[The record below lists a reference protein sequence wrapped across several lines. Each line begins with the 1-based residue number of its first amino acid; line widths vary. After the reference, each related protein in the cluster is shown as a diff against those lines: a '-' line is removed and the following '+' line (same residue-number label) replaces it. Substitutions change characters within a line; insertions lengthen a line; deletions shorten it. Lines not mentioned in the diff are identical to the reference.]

1 MPHKLLSYRK
11 KSVPQ
16 KVSDYRPISLTT
28 SIYKIIAKVLA
39 ERLKLVLPQTI
50 SQNQLA
56 FVKSRQ
62 IIDPI
67 LLLTKLLTGGGV
79 AKDKALS
86 LNQTLKKPSNK
97 LNWNFLLSILKQK
110 GFPNKWITWIYGCI
124 STESYSILING
135 NSRGFIQATRGIR
148 QGDPFSPFLFVIA
161 IHYLSSLF

>member
-86 LNQTLKKPSNK
+86 LN
-97 LNWNFLLSILKQK
+97 
-110 GFPNKWITWIYGCI
+110 
-124 STESYSILING
+124 
-135 NSRGFIQATRGIR
+135 
-148 QGDPFSPFLFVIA
+148 
-161 IHYLSSLF
+161 